1 MSIKDALQKAGIQLK
16 EKPKSR
22 PVRKPKE
29 RTVRTDKLPN
39 PLNVGKTHLNL
50 QTSSEDRLSRVLS
63 MGLISL
69 NYPRLGKF
77 STLTHWLLFVG
88 FGKGHPS
95 YRDLNKTKMRELLAR
110 RVIDYDDPQI
120 KQAMLDGYRA
130 IASEHKWIEEALVAN
145 TLRFECYSVRTVEGV
160 QVPLYHPDSRTSVW
174 AVEELARELKAKA
187 AGKQYK
193 ALVGDYSWLGESLV
207 EMMEEVVKD
216 TPAEEVKATTEEQS
230 TEDTHAD
237 AKPFVPRVKDK
248 DFTAGSEVDEVGFS
262 MEEYSSEE
270 TAEKLAGDLVNAAI
284 DKVTAAVAEVLTEPV
299 EEATESVASND
310 TVASNDAGAYNDAG
324 VSNDTVD
331 PADIE
336 VDDFFHED
344 GTPIK
349 AADFFPETGNS
360 FPETGN
366 GSSEAETPTTL

>member
-63 MGLISL
+63 MGLISF

-160 QVPLYHPDSRTSVW
+160 QVPHHHPDSRTRVW

-187 AGKQYK
+187 AGKPYK
-193 ALVGDYSWLGESLV
+193 ALVGNYSWLGESLV

-230 TEDTHAD
+230 TED
-237 AKPFVPRVKDK
+237 KPFVPRVKDK

-270 TAEKLAGDLVNAAI
+270 TAEKLADDLVNAAI
-284 DKVTAAVAEVLTEPV
+284 DKVTTAVAEVLTEPV
-299 EEATESVASND
+299 VETTESV
-310 TVASNDAGAYNDAG
+310 VSNDA
-324 VSNDTVD
+324 VD

-349 AADFFPETGNS
+349 AADFFPE
-360 FPETGN
+360 PE
-366 GSSEAETPTTL
+366 APTAL

>member
-63 MGLISL
+63 MGLISF

-160 QVPLYHPDSRTSVW
+160 QVPHYHPDSRTRVW

-216 TPAEEVKATTEEQS
+216 APADEVKATTEEQS
-230 TEDTHAD
+230 TEDT
-237 AKPFVPRVKDK
+237 PFVPRVKDK

-270 TAEKLAGDLVNAAI
+270 TAEKLADDLVNAAI

-299 EEATESVASND
+299 VETTESVVSND
-310 TVASNDAGAYNDAG
+310 TVTPSDTG

-349 AADFFPETGNS
+349 AADFFPEA
-360 FPETGN
+360 GN
-366 GSSEAETPTTL
+366 GSSEAETPTAL

>member
-63 MGLISL
+63 MGLISF

-160 QVPLYHPDSRTSVW
+160 QVPHYHPDSRTRVW

-230 TEDTHAD
+230 TED
-237 AKPFVPRVKDK
+237 KPFVPRVKDK

-262 MEEYSSEE
+262 MDEYSSEE
-270 TAEKLAGDLVNAAI
+270 TAEKLTDDLVNAAI

-299 EEATESVASND
+299 VEATEPAVPND
-310 TVASNDAGAYNDAG
+310 TVASNDAGTPSD
-324 VSNDTVD
+324 VVD

-349 AADFFPETGNS
+349 AADFFPEA
-360 FPETGN
+360 GN
-366 GSSEAETPTTL
+366 GSSEAETPTAL

>member
-63 MGLISL
+63 MGLISF

-160 QVPLYHPDSRTSVW
+160 QVPHYHPDSRTRVW

-216 TPAEEVKATTEEQS
+216 APAEEVKATTEEQS
-230 TEDTHAD
+230 TGD
-237 AKPFVPRVKDK
+237 KPFVPRVKDK

-262 MEEYSSEE
+262 MDEYGSEE
-270 TAEKLAGDLVNAAI
+270 TAEKLADDLVNAAI
-284 DKVTAAVAEVLTEPV
+284 DKVTTAVTEVLTEPV
-299 EEATESVASND
+299 VETTESV
-310 TVASNDAGAYNDAG
+310 

-360 FPETGN
+360 FPEAGN
-366 GSSEAETPTTL
+366 DSSESEVPTTL

>member
-63 MGLISL
+63 MGLISF

-160 QVPLYHPDSRTSVW
+160 QVPHYHPDSRTRVW

-216 TPAEEVKATTEEQS
+216 TPAEEVNATTE
-230 TEDTHAD
+230 DTSAEN
-237 AKPFVPRVKDK
+237 KPFVPRVKDK

-262 MEEYSSEE
+262 MDEYSSEE
-270 TAEKLAGDLVNAAI
+270 TAEKLADDLVNAAI
-284 DKVTAAVAEVLTEPV
+284 DKVTAAVTEVLTESVV
-299 EEATESVASND
+299 ETTEPAVSND
-310 TVASNDAGAYNDAG
+310 TV
-324 VSNDTVD
+324 VSLDTVD

-349 AADFFPETGNS
+349 AADFFPE
-360 FPETGN
+360 PGN
-366 GSSEAETPTTL
+366 GSSEPEAPTTL

>member
-63 MGLISL
+63 MGLISF

-160 QVPLYHPDSRTSVW
+160 QVPHYHPDSRTRVW

-216 TPAEEVKATTEEQS
+216 APAEEVKATTEEQS
-230 TEDTHAD
+230 TEDE
-237 AKPFVPRVKDK
+237 PFVPRVKDK

-270 TAEKLAGDLVNAAI
+270 TAEKLTDDLVNAAI

-299 EEATESVASND
+299 EEATEPAVSSD
-310 TVASNDAGAYNDAG
+310 TVTPSD
-324 VSNDTVD
+324 VVD

-349 AADFFPETGNS
+349 AADFFPESGNS
-360 FPETGN
+360 SPE
-366 GSSEAETPTTL
+366 SEVPTTL

>member
-1 MSIKDALQKAGIQLK
+1 MSIKDVLQKAGIQLK

-63 MGLISL
+63 MGLISF

-130 IASEHKWIEEALVAN
+130 IANEHKWIEEALVAN

-160 QVPLYHPDSRTSVW
+160 QVPHYHPDSRTRVW

-216 TPAEEVKATTEEQS
+216 APAEEVKATTE
-230 TEDTHAD
+230 DM
-237 AKPFVPRVKDK
+237 PFVPRVKDK

-284 DKVTAAVAEVLTEPV
+284 DKVTTAVTEVLTEPV
-299 EEATESVASND
+299 VEDTESVVSND
-310 TVASNDAGAYNDAG
+310 TVASNDAGTSSD
-324 VSNDTVD
+324 VVD

-349 AADFFPETGNS
+349 AADFFPEAGT
-360 FPETGN
+360 
-366 GSSEAETPTTL
+366 GSSESETPTTL

>member
-63 MGLISL
+63 MGLISF

-160 QVPLYHPDSRTSVW
+160 QVPHYHPDSRTRVW
-174 AVEELARELKAKA
+174 VVEELARELKAKA

-216 TPAEEVKATTEEQS
+216 IPAEEVKATTEEQS
-230 TEDTHAD
+230 TED
-237 AKPFVPRVKDK
+237 KPFVPRVKDK

-262 MEEYSSEE
+262 VEEYSSEE
-270 TAEKLAGDLVNAAI
+270 TAEKLADDLVNAAI
-284 DKVTAAVAEVLTEPV
+284 DKVTTAVAEVLTEPV
-299 EEATESVASND
+299 VETTESVVSND
-310 TVASNDAGAYNDAG
+310 TVASNDAG

-349 AADFFPETGNS
+349 AADFFPE
-360 FPETGN
+360 PE
-366 GSSEAETPTTL
+366 APTTL

>member
-63 MGLISL
+63 MGLISF

-160 QVPLYHPDSRTSVW
+160 QVPHYHPDSRTRVW

-216 TPAEEVKATTEEQS
+216 TSVEEVKATTEEQS
-230 TEDTHAD
+230 TE

-299 EEATESVASND
+299 VETTESVVSND
-310 TVASNDAGAYNDAG
+310 TVASNDAG

-349 AADFFPETGNS
+349 AADFFPETGN
-360 FPETGN
+360 
-366 GSSEAETPTTL
+366 GSSEPEAPTTL

>member
-63 MGLISL
+63 MGLISF

-130 IASEHKWIEEALVAN
+130 IANEHKWIEEALVAN

-160 QVPLYHPDSRTSVW
+160 QVPHYHPDSRTRVW

-216 TPAEEVKATTEEQS
+216 TPAEEVKATTEEHS
-230 TEDTHAD
+230 TED
-237 AKPFVPRVKDK
+237 KPFVPRVRDK

-270 TAEKLAGDLVNAAI
+270 TAEKLADDLVNAAI
-284 DKVTAAVAEVLTEPV
+284 DKVTTAVAEVLTEPV
-299 EEATESVASND
+299 VETTEPAVSND
-310 TVASNDAGAYNDAG
+310 TVTSSDTG

-349 AADFFPETGNS
+349 AADFFPEA
-360 FPETGN
+360 GN
-366 GSSEAETPTTL
+366 GSSEAETPTAL

>member
-1 MSIKDALQKAGIQLK
+1 ML
-16 EKPKSR
+16 
-22 PVRKPKE
+22 
-29 RTVRTDKLPN
+29 
-39 PLNVGKTHLNL
+39 
-50 QTSSEDRLSRVLS
+50 LS
-63 MGLISL
+63 
-69 NYPRLGKF
+69 
-77 STLTHWLLFVG
+77 
-88 FGKGHPS
+88 
-95 YRDLNKTKMRELLAR
+95 
-110 RVIDYDDPQI
+110 
-120 KQAMLDGYRA
+120 
-130 IASEHKWIEEALVAN
+130 
-145 TLRFECYSVRTVEGV
+145 TVEGV
-160 QVPLYHPDSRTSVW
+160 QVPHYHPDSRTRVW

-216 TPAEEVKATTEEQS
+216 TPVEEVKATTEEQS
-230 TEDTHAD
+230 TEDTHAEN
-237 AKPFVPRVKDK
+237 KPFVPRVKDK

-270 TAEKLAGDLVNAAI
+270 TAEKLADDLVNAAI

-299 EEATESVASND
+299 VETTESVVSND
-310 TVASNDAGAYNDAG
+310 TVTSSDTG

-349 AADFFPETGNS
+349 AADFFPEPG
-360 FPETGN
+360 
-366 GSSEAETPTTL
+366 APTTL

>member
-16 EKPKSR
+16 EKPKSH

-63 MGLISL
+63 MGLISF

-130 IASEHKWIEEALVAN
+130 IANEHKWIEEALVAN

-160 QVPLYHPDSRTSVW
+160 QVPHYHPDSRTRVW

-216 TPAEEVKATTEEQS
+216 TPAEEVKATTE
-230 TEDTHAD
+230 DTHAENTGTEN
-237 AKPFVPRVKDK
+237 KPFVPRVKDK

-270 TAEKLAGDLVNAAI
+270 TAEKLADDLMNVAI

-299 EEATESVASND
+299 VETTESVVSSN
-310 TVASNDAGAYNDAG
+310 TI
-324 VSNDTVD
+324 D

-360 FPETGN
+360 FPEASN
-366 GSSEAETPTTL
+366 GSSEAEAPTTL

>member
-63 MGLISL
+63 MGLISF

-110 RVIDYDDPQI
+110 RVIDYDDPQT
-120 KQAMLDGYRA
+120 KQAMLDGSRA

-160 QVPLYHPDSRTSVW
+160 QVPHYHPDSRTRVW

-216 TPAEEVKATTEEQS
+216 APAEEVKATTEEQS
-230 TEDTHAD
+230 TGD
-237 AKPFVPRVKDK
+237 KPFVPRVKDK

-262 MEEYSSEE
+262 MDEYGSEE
-270 TAEKLAGDLVNAAI
+270 TAEKLADDLVNAAI
-284 DKVTAAVAEVLTEPV
+284 DKVTTAVTEVLTEPV
-299 EEATESVASND
+299 VETTESV
-310 TVASNDAGAYNDAG
+310 

-360 FPETGN
+360 FPEAGN
-366 GSSEAETPTTL
+366 DSSESEVPTTL

>member
-63 MGLISL
+63 MGLISF

-160 QVPLYHPDSRTSVW
+160 QVPHYHPDSRTRVW

-216 TPAEEVKATTEEQS
+216 TPAEEEVKATTEEQS
-230 TEDTHAD
+230 TEDTHAEN
-237 AKPFVPRVKDK
+237 KPFVPRVKDK

-270 TAEKLAGDLVNAAI
+270 TAEKLADDLVNAAI

-299 EEATESVASND
+299 VETTESV
-310 TVASNDAGAYNDAG
+310 

-349 AADFFPETGNS
+349 AADFFPE
-360 FPETGN
+360 PE
-366 GSSEAETPTTL
+366 APTAL

>member
-22 PVRKPKE
+22 PVRKSKE

-63 MGLISL
+63 MGLISF

-160 QVPLYHPDSRTSVW
+160 QVPHYHPDSRTRVW

-216 TPAEEVKATTEEQS
+216 TPAEEVKATTEEQP
-230 TEDTHAD
+230 TEDTQA
-237 AKPFVPRVKDK
+237 ANKPFVPRVKDK

-270 TAEKLAGDLVNAAI
+270 TAEKLADDLVNAAI

-299 EEATESVASND
+299 VETTESVVSND
-310 TVASNDAGAYNDAG
+310 TVASNDAGTSDD
-324 VSNDTVD
+324 VVD

-360 FPETGN
+360 FPESGN
-366 GSSEAETPTTL
+366 GSSEPEAPTTL

>member
-63 MGLISL
+63 MGLISF

-160 QVPLYHPDSRTSVW
+160 QVPHYHPDSRTRVW

-216 TPAEEVKATTEEQS
+216 IPAEEVKATTEEQP
-230 TEDTHAD
+230 TDNTHAVN
-237 AKPFVPRVKDK
+237 KPFVPRVKDK

-262 MEEYSSEE
+262 MDEYSSEE
-270 TAEKLAGDLVNAAI
+270 TAEKLTDDLVNAAI

-299 EEATESVASND
+299 VETTESVVSND
-310 TVASNDAGAYNDAG
+310 TVASNDAGASSD
-324 VSNDTVD
+324 VVD

-349 AADFFPETGNS
+349 AADFFPESGNS
-360 FPETGN
+360 SPE
-366 GSSEAETPTTL
+366 SETPTTL

>member
-63 MGLISL
+63 MGLISF

-160 QVPLYHPDSRTSVW
+160 QVPHYHPDSRTRVW

-187 AGKQYK
+187 ACKQYK

-216 TPAEEVKATTEEQS
+216 TPAEEVKATTE
-230 TEDTHAD
+230 DTHAEN
-237 AKPFVPRVKDK
+237 KPFVPRVKDK

-262 MEEYSSEE
+262 MDEYSSEE
-270 TAEKLAGDLVNAAI
+270 TAEKLTDDLVNAAI

-299 EEATESVASND
+299 VETTESVVSND
-310 TVASNDAGAYNDAG
+310 TVASNDAG

-349 AADFFPETGNS
+349 AADFFPEPGNS
-360 FPETGN
+360 SPE
-366 GSSEAETPTTL
+366 SEVPTTL

>member
-63 MGLISL
+63 MGLISF

-160 QVPLYHPDSRTSVW
+160 QVPHYHPDSRTRVW

-216 TPAEEVKATTEEQS
+216 TPVEEVKATTEEQS
-230 TEDTHAD
+230 TEN
-237 AKPFVPRVKDK
+237 KPFVPRVKDK

-262 MEEYSSEE
+262 MDEYSSEE
-270 TAEKLAGDLVNAAI
+270 TAEKLADDLVNAAI
-284 DKVTAAVAEVLTEPV
+284 DKVTAAVTEVLTEPI
-299 EEATESVASND
+299 EEATEPAVSSD
-310 TVASNDAGAYNDAG
+310 TVASND
-324 VSNDTVD
+324 VVD

-349 AADFFPETGNS
+349 AADFFPE
-360 FPETGN
+360 PE
-366 GSSEAETPTTL
+366 APTTL

>member
-63 MGLISL
+63 MGLISF

-160 QVPLYHPDSRTSVW
+160 QVPHYHPDSRTRVW

-187 AGKQYK
+187 AGKQYE

-230 TEDTHAD
+230 TED
-237 AKPFVPRVKDK
+237 KPFVPRVKDK

-270 TAEKLAGDLVNAAI
+270 TAEKLADDLVNAAI

-299 EEATESVASND
+299 VETTESVVSND
-310 TVASNDAGAYNDAG
+310 TVTSSDTG

-349 AADFFPETGNS
+349 AADFFPES
-360 FPETGN
+360 GN
-366 GSSEAETPTTL
+366 GSSEPEAPTTL

>member
-63 MGLISL
+63 MGLISF

-160 QVPLYHPDSRTSVW
+160 QVPHYHPDSRTRVW

-230 TEDTHAD
+230 TED
-237 AKPFVPRVKDK
+237 KPFVPRVKDK

-270 TAEKLAGDLVNAAI
+270 TAEKLADDLVNVAI

-299 EEATESVASND
+299 VETTESVVSSD
-310 TVASNDAGAYNDAG
+310 TG

-349 AADFFPETGNS
+349 AADFFPETGN
-360 FPETGN
+360 
-366 GSSEAETPTTL
+366 GSSEAETPTAL

>member
-63 MGLISL
+63 MGLISF

-160 QVPLYHPDSRTSVW
+160 QVPHYHPDSRTRVW

-216 TPAEEVKATTEEQS
+216 APAEEVKATTEEQS
-230 TEDTHAD
+230 TEN
-237 AKPFVPRVKDK
+237 KPFVPRVKDK

-270 TAEKLAGDLVNAAI
+270 TAEKLADDLVNAAI

-299 EEATESVASND
+299 VEATEPAVSND
-310 TVASNDAGAYNDAG
+310 TVTSSD
-324 VSNDTVD
+324 VVD

-349 AADFFPETGNS
+349 AADFFPE
-360 FPETGN
+360 PGN
-366 GSSEAETPTTL
+366 GSSESETPTTL

>member
-63 MGLISL
+63 MGLISF

-130 IASEHKWIEEALVAN
+130 IANEHKWIEEALVAN

-160 QVPLYHPDSRTSVW
+160 QVPHYHPDSRTRVW

-216 TPAEEVKATTEEQS
+216 TSVEEVKATTEEQS
-230 TEDTHAD
+230 TE

-299 EEATESVASND
+299 VETTESV
-310 TVASNDAGAYNDAG
+310 

-349 AADFFPETGNS
+349 AADFFPETGN
-360 FPETGN
+360 
-366 GSSEAETPTTL
+366 GSSEAETPTAL

>member
-63 MGLISL
+63 MGLISF

-130 IASEHKWIEEALVAN
+130 IANEHKWIEEALVAN

-160 QVPLYHPDSRTSVW
+160 QVPHYHPDSRTRVW

-230 TEDTHAD
+230 TENTHAEN
-237 AKPFVPRVKDK
+237 KPFVPRVKDK

-270 TAEKLAGDLVNAAI
+270 IAEKLAGDLVNAAI
-284 DKVTAAVAEVLTEPV
+284 DKVTAAVAEVLAEPV
-299 EEATESVASND
+299 VETTESVVSND
-310 TVASNDAGAYNDAG
+310 TVTSSD
-324 VSNDTVD
+324 VVD

>member
-1 MSIKDALQKAGIQLK
+1 
-16 EKPKSR
+16 
-22 PVRKPKE
+22 
-29 RTVRTDKLPN
+29 
-39 PLNVGKTHLNL
+39 
-50 QTSSEDRLSRVLS
+50 
-63 MGLISL
+63 
-69 NYPRLGKF
+69 
-77 STLTHWLLFVG
+77 
-88 FGKGHPS
+88 
-95 YRDLNKTKMRELLAR
+95 MRELLAR

-130 IASEHKWIEEALVAN
+130 IANEHKWIEEALVAN

-160 QVPLYHPDSRTSVW
+160 QVPHYHPDSRTRVW

-216 TPAEEVKATTEEQS
+216 TSVEEVKATTEEQS
-230 TEDTHAD
+230 TE

-299 EEATESVASND
+299 VETTESV
-310 TVASNDAGAYNDAG
+310 

-349 AADFFPETGNS
+349 AADFFPETGN
-360 FPETGN
+360 
-366 GSSEAETPTTL
+366 GSSEAETPTAL

>member
-22 PVRKPKE
+22 TVRKPKE

-63 MGLISL
+63 MGLISF

-130 IASEHKWIEEALVAN
+130 IANEHKWIEEALVAN

-160 QVPLYHPDSRTSVW
+160 QVPHYHPDSRTRVW

-230 TEDTHAD
+230 TE
-237 AKPFVPRVKDK
+237 
-248 DFTAGSEVDEVGFS
+248 VDEVGFS
-262 MEEYSSEE
+262 MEEYNSEE
-270 TAEKLAGDLVNAAI
+270 TAEKLADDLVNAAI
-284 DKVTAAVAEVLTEPV
+284 DKVTAAVAEVLTETVV
-299 EEATESVASND
+299 ETTESV
-310 TVASNDAGAYNDAG
+310 

-366 GSSEAETPTTL
+366 GSSEPEAPTTL

>member
-63 MGLISL
+63 MGLISF

-110 RVIDYDDPQI
+110 RVIDYDDPLI

-160 QVPLYHPDSRTSVW
+160 QVPHYHPDSRTRVW

-207 EMMEEVVKD
+207 
-216 TPAEEVKATTEEQS
+216 
-230 TEDTHAD
+230 
-237 AKPFVPRVKDK
+237 
-248 DFTAGSEVDEVGFS
+248 
-262 MEEYSSEE
+262 
-270 TAEKLAGDLVNAAI
+270 
-284 DKVTAAVAEVLTEPV
+284 
-299 EEATESVASND
+299 
-310 TVASNDAGAYNDAG
+310 
-324 VSNDTVD
+324 
-331 PADIE
+331 
-336 VDDFFHED
+336 
-344 GTPIK
+344 
-349 AADFFPETGNS
+349 
-360 FPETGN
+360 
-366 GSSEAETPTTL
+366 

>member
-63 MGLISL
+63 MGLISF

-160 QVPLYHPDSRTSVW
+160 QVPHYHPDSRTRVW

-216 TPAEEVKATTEEQS
+216 ATAEEVKATTEEQS
-230 TEDTHAD
+230 TED
-237 AKPFVPRVKDK
+237 KPFVSRVKDK

-262 MEEYSSEE
+262 MDEYGSEE
-270 TAEKLAGDLVNAAI
+270 TAEKLADDLVNAAI
-284 DKVTAAVAEVLTEPV
+284 DKVTTAVTEVLTEPV
-299 EEATESVASND
+299 VETTEPAMSSDV
-310 TVASNDAGAYNDAG
+310 
-324 VSNDTVD
+324 VD

-349 AADFFPETGNS
+349 AADFFPE
-360 FPETGN
+360 P
-366 GSSEAETPTTL
+366 ETPTTL

>member
-29 RTVRTDKLPN
+29 RTVRTYKLPN

-63 MGLISL
+63 MGLISF

-110 RVIDYDDPQI
+110 RVIDYDDHQI

-130 IASEHKWIEEALVAN
+130 IANEHKWIEEALVAN

-160 QVPLYHPDSRTSVW
+160 QVPHYHPDSRTRVW

-216 TPAEEVKATTEEQS
+216 APAEEVKATTEEQS
-230 TEDTHAD
+230 TEGT
-237 AKPFVPRVKDK
+237 PFVPRVKDK

-270 TAEKLAGDLVNAAI
+270 TAEKLADDLVNAAI

-299 EEATESVASND
+299 VETTDSVVSND
-310 TVASNDAGAYNDAG
+310 TVTSNDTG

-349 AADFFPETGNS
+349 AADFFPEAD
-360 FPETGN
+360 N
-366 GSSEAETPTTL
+366 GSSEAETPTAL